1 MSHTLGLLTQLA
13 NGFAKQ
19 FGPDCEIIIHD
30 LKTQDINHSIVYIVN
45 GNITD
50 RNIGDGPS
58 KIVLETLKKDPSSLK
73 DHLGYLTRTSNGKVL
88 KSSTIFIRNEDNTAV
103 DYILG
108 INYDI
113 THLLSIDQAVK
124 AIINVENDNADKK
137 PDQISHNVNELLDE
151 LIEEAVAL
159 VGKPAALMNKDEK
172 VKAIRFLND
181 AGAFLVT
188 KSGDKVSKYF
198 GISKFTLYSYIDIK
212 NSKRTN
218 KKK

>member
-212 NSKRTN
+212 NSKR
-218 KKK
+218 KGKD

>member
-1 MSHTLGLLTQLA
+1 MSQTLGLLTQLA

-19 FGPDCEIIIHD
+19 FGPSCEIIIHD
-30 LKTQDINHSIVYIVN
+30 LKTQDINRSIVYIVN

-58 KIVLETLKKDPSSLK
+58 KVVLEALKKDTAALK
-73 DHLGYLTRTSNGKVL
+73 DHLGYLIRTSDGKVL
-88 KSSTIFIRNEDNTAV
+88 KSSTIFIRNEDNTEI

-113 THLLSIDQAVK
+113 SNLLAVDQAIKEIVH
-124 AIINVENDNADKK
+124 IEDENKK
-137 PDQISHNVNELLDE
+137 EKPGQITHNVNELLSE
-151 LIEEAVAL
+151 LIEESVAL
-159 VGKPAALMNKDEK
+159 IGKPAALMNKDEK

-181 AGAFLVT
+181 AGAFLIT
-188 KSGDKVSKYF
+188 RSGDKISKYF

-212 NSKRTN
+212 NN
-218 KKK
+218 KPQTID